1 MMVLDLE
8 ILGGASTSGPL
19 LLADRWQQEE
29 SRDGSG
35 LGDSERPLLLVDRF
49 Y

>member
-19 LLADRWQQEE
+19 LLADRWQQEGFARRFWTE
-29 SRDGSG
+29 AWWIVRGA
-35 LGDSERPLLLVDRF
+35 SEAP
-49 Y
+49 